1 MWANKD
7 SMGILKLIFLVIL
20 MASCARLPVPEPS
33 DADSEGKT
41 TKKPEVQR
49 IMGSAGIQKP
59 ERHHRK
65 TYFLYGA
72 EHLKLDNYYFDIPV
86 VYNAKVKRWIDYFLN
101 RGRGFFE
108 RYGARAG
115 RYAPL
120 MGHLLEENEMPRDL
134 IFLAMAE
141 SGFQNKAKSW
151 AKAVGPWQ
159 FMPFTGKLY
168 GLEINWYK
176 DERRDPIKATVAAIK
191 YLKKLYGDFG
201 SWELA
206 AAAYNAGEG
215 KVSRAINRYGTE
227 NFWNL
232 SRGRYLKR
240 ETKNYVPKIMA
251 LAILGK
257 NLHSFGFKDIDFHD
271 PLDFE
276 EIEIPGMTDLYE
288 VAQALD
294 MDFEELQ
301 RLNPEIL
308 RWFTPPDETYSLR
321 VSIGAK
327 TIWDNCCKN
336 GPEKFAARNFMEYR
350 VRGKRA
356 KLSDVARKFRIKR
369 KYIKDVLTRLNP
381 GIQRNSRLKR
391 GSLLKLPFK
400 EGQNI
405 RDNMYADLYEKPR
418 RSILRRRRYA
428 RRIRMALK
436 RGRKI
441 INPQKYYTVRRGDS
455 LWTVAR
461 KHRLSLDTLIVSNLK
476 LVKRR
481 RIRKGDRL
489 VVR

>member
-1 MWANKD
+1 MR
-7 SMGILKLIFLVIL
+7 LIIL
-20 MASCARLPVPEPS
+20 MGLALSCAHNDKVIESVEAPPPKEI
-33 DADSEGKT
+33 GQ
-41 TKKPEVQR
+41 QR

-59 ERHHRK
+59 EQHHRK

-120 MGHLLEENEMPRDL
+120 MGKILEENGLPRDL

-176 DERRDPIKATVAAIK
+176 DERRDPIKATVAATK
-191 YLKKLYGDFG
+191 YLNKLYGDFG

-215 KVSRAINRYGTE
+215 KVGRAIRRYRTE
-227 NFWNL
+227 NFWSL

-257 NLHSFGFKDIDFHD
+257 NLRSFGFEDIDFHD
-271 PLDFE
+271 PLDYE
-276 EIEIPGMTDLYE
+276 VIDVAGMTDLFE
-288 VAQALD
+288 VAQVLD
-294 MDFEELQ
+294 MDFHELQ

-308 RWFTPPDETYSLR
+308 RWFTPPGEMYSLR
-321 VSIGAK
+321 VPLGGK
-327 TIWDNCCKN
+327 VVWNQCCK
-336 GPEKFAARNFMEYR
+336 GDVERFVAQDFMRYK
-350 VRGKRA
+350 VRSKKSR
-356 KLSDVARKFRIKR
+356 LSDVARKFRIKR
-369 KYIKDVLTRLNP
+369 KYVKQVLVHLNP
-381 GIQRNSRLKR
+381 GLYRNSRLKR
-391 GSLLKLPFK
+391 GQLVILPFK
-400 EGQNI
+400 KGQNI

-418 RSILRRRRYA
+418 RSVLRRRRYA
-428 RRIRMALK
+428 RRIRLALK
-436 RGRKI
+436 RGRRIK
-441 INPQKYYTVRRGDS
+441 NPKQYYTVKRGDS

-461 KHRLSLDTLIVSNLK
+461 KHRLSLDTLIVSNLN
-476 LVKRR
+476 LVKKR

-489 VVR
+489 VIR